1 MGSDGRT
8 RTGDTTIMSRLL
20 YRLSYTALHA
30 RYAEATAPVLECR
43 VGHHRQSGE
52 PPNGIEPLTFSLPW
66 KRSAD

>member
-20 YRLSYTALHA
+20 YRLSYTAL
-30 RYAEATAPVLECR
+30 YAICDGDAAAWSAES
-43 VGHHRQSGE
+43 GHHRQSGE

>member
-20 YRLSYTALHA
+20 YRLSYTALRA
-30 RYAEATAPVLECR
+30 ICDGDAAAWNAES
-43 VGHHRQSGE
+43 GHHRQSGE

-66 KRSAD
+66 KRSTD